1 GAVRR
6 CPWRQRRRHRRLARD
21 RGMGGGVGTP
31 QPGSTHAVGDA
42 HAVDP
47 AAVHHGL
54 DRWRVEDGR
63 RHRGDLQHVRLRH
76 VLAAGPR
83 SETLQR
89 LPQRAPGSGG
99 HPGDGRMKDQSL
111 KAILDLDRVV
121 HEPARLAILTVLSA
135 AEEVEFLFL
144 LKVTGLSKGNLSAQA
159 QKLEAAGYL
168 QPIKPFRARVPV
180 TSFRMTDEGR
190 SALLAY
196 HAQMRALLPGRK

>member
-1 GAVRR
+1 
-6 CPWRQRRRHRRLARD
+6 
-21 RGMGGGVGTP
+21 
-31 QPGSTHAVGDA
+31 
-42 HAVDP
+42 
-47 AAVHHGL
+47 
-54 DRWRVEDGR
+54 
-63 RHRGDLQHVRLRH
+63 
-76 VLAAGPR
+76 
-83 SETLQR
+83 
-89 LPQRAPGSGG
+89 
-99 HPGDGRMKDQSL
+99 MKDQSL

-168 QPIKPFRARVPV
+168 QTIKAFRGRVPV